1 MRSKRLILVTGLSG
15 AGKSQAIRCFEDLG
29 FFCIDNL
36 PPALI
41 PTFAQL
47 CQRSREPIDQV
58 ALVTD
63 VRGGEFF
70 NDLFSALEALQGTD
84 FHCQI
89 LFLDAATTTLIQ
101 RFKETRRPHPL
112 TGHYPTLLECIEAER
127 ERLRQ
132 IKERADV
139 IIDTSEATPRELQ
152 AEIEAV
158 FRQEMPPETLTVSLT
173 SFGFKY
179 GIPVDVDYIFDVRFL
194 NNPMYV
200 EELRERTGQ
209 DPAVRDYVLA
219 DSRAKTLQMHL
230 YNLLD
235 FALPLHRQEGR
246 TYVGLGIGCTGGR
259 HRSVAL
265 VGEIAQHLADQGY
278 RVFVQH
284 RDLARE
290 EEIKSQG

>member
-1 MRSKRLILVTGLSG
+1 MKNKRLIIVTGLSG
-15 AGKSQAIRCFEDLG
+15 AGKSRAIRCFEDLG
-29 FFCIDNL
+29 FFCVDNL

-41 PTFAQL
+41 PTFARL
-47 CQRSREPIDQV
+47 CQQSQEQIDHV
-58 ALVTD
+58 ALMTD

-70 NDLFSALEALQGTD
+70 NDLFSALEAVKGTG
-84 FHCQI
+84 FHPQI
-89 LFLDAATTTLIQ
+89 LFLDASTTTLVQ

-112 TGHYPTLLECIEAER
+112 ADRYPTLLECIEAER

-139 IIDTSEATPRELQ
+139 IIDTSDETPRELQ

-158 FRQEMPPETLTVSLT
+158 FRNEITPETMTVSLT

-179 GIPVDVDYIFDVRFL
+179 GIPVDVDYVFDVRFL

-200 EELRERTGQ
+200 KELRERTGQ
-209 DPAVRDYVLA
+209 DPEVRDYVLS
-219 DSRAKTLQMHL
+219 DGRAKTLQMHL

-246 TYVGLGIGCTGGR
+246 TYVAVGVGCTGGQ

-265 VGEIAQHLADQGY
+265 VGEMAKHLADQGY

-284 RDLARE
+284 RDIARE
-290 EEIKSQG
+290 EEVKFEG